1 MVTWVSFP
9 AFSVDFGTFSTEY
22 NINDA
27 MYFIFQS
34 HLLGVFENVNEVEF
48 HEKDYDRILSVISRE
63 TEKIMVKFILYT
75 YFIYQMV

>member
-9 AFSVDFGTFSTEY
+9 AFSFDFGTFSTEY
-22 NINDA
+22 NINNEVC
-27 MYFIFQS
+27 FIFQS

-63 TEKIMVKFILYT
+63 TEKIMVKV
-75 YFIYQMV
+75 YFIS

>member
-1 MVTWVSFP
+1 
-9 AFSVDFGTFSTEY
+9 
-22 NINDA
+22 